1 VQAVL
6 EEQDIK
12 KAVDEQQAHSSA
24 IGSLK
29 VLLKNHFSPVSLILQ
44 RSLRLCSISYQIPNV
59 SWNDVGGLEQVKK
72 DILDTVQL
80 PLQHPEL
87 FSSGSNLIPS
97 WVQFSNIVSIVQPF
111 VQA

>member
-29 VLLKNHFSPVSLILQ
+29 VLLKNHFSPVSLIAA
-44 RSLRLCSISYQIPNV
+44 IPEIV
-59 SWNDVGGLEQVKK
+59 LVFLSDPKCELERRWW
-72 DILDTVQL
+72 
-80 PLQHPEL
+80 P
-87 FSSGSNLIPS
+87 
-97 WVQFSNIVSIVQPF
+97 
-111 VQA
+111 